1 MDRQGKLGR
10 TWGHCAGMQTV
21 PVGVQAA
28 FLSSALSSP
37 ECAAPF
43 WGPGT
48 SFLVHRG
55 VGWAGA
61 SGQVGASRTSF
72 PGQSGRGLGRA
83 ELAGDPLLWTVPWMP
98 SGAWTPAPPAPL
110 WPWLPAL
117 RKVKGQAGRGSWL
130 PVDQPHSACASR
142 PGPSARGAALAVR
155 GPLSRQEPHASTCPP
170 RAAPV
175 LAGGQRTPVVLQRAL
190 RRCPWDPCQLP
201 VQLCR
206 TWRCV
211 CGESPSDAPLDPP
224 RPLSLP
230 VLMSWALG

>member
-1 MDRQGKLGR
+1 MCSPLLGAR
-10 TWGHCAGMQTV
+10 DLILGAAGGGLAWCFR
-21 PVGVQAA
+21 P
-28 FLSSALSSP
+28 
-37 ECAAPF
+37 
-43 WGPGT
+43 
-48 SFLVHRG
+48 
-55 VGWAGA
+55 
-61 SGQVGASRTSF
+61 
-72 PGQSGRGLGRA
+72 GRGLQNLFSRAEWQRPGEGRA
-83 ELAGDPLLWTVPWMP
+83 GRRPTALDRPVDAEWGLD
-98 SGAWTPAPPAPL
+98 SGASS
-110 WPWLPAL
+110 PAL
-117 RKVKGQAGRGSWL
+117 AMAPCPQGGGRAGRGSRL
-130 PVDQPHSACASR
+130 PRDQPHSACASR

-190 RRCPWDPCQLP
+190 RRCPWDPRRLP

-211 CGESPSDAPLDPP
+211 CRQSPSDAPLDPP